1 MMSSI
6 AKMNTEQLQFLKKE
20 LESKYLAYQAKG
32 LKLDMTRGKPAPA
45 QLDLADG
52 LLALP
57 GKGQYQS
64 DDGSDCRNYGGLDG
78 LPAMKAF
85 FGEILGAPAEQV
97 IIGGNASLTLMYDAL
112 MRAYVFGRNGSDKP
126 WKDEATIKFLCPS
139 PGYDR
144 HFAITEELGFEMI
157 AVPINDDGPDMDK
170 VESLAAADAA
180 IKGIWCVPKYAN
192 PTGSVYSDEVVGRLA
207 KMPTAANDFCIM
219 WDNAYAEHPLVEKP
233 AQIKNIL
240 EACSAVGNP
249 DRALV
254 FGSTS
259 KISFAGAG
267 VSALASSPGNIAAIK
282 AHLGIQT
289 IGPDKLNQLRHL
301 KFFGDVTGL
310 RNHMQKHAAIL
321 KPKFAAVE
329 ATLNRELADTGC
341 ANWSKPEGG
350 YFVSLDAVPGCA
362 KKIITLAADA
372 GVKMTA
378 AGAAFPYQKDPNDS
392 NIRIA
397 PSFPSLADVELAIE
411 ILACCI
417 QLAVVQKF
425 LDEK

>member
-6 AKMNTEQLQFLKKE
+6 AKMNTEQLQLLKKG

-57 GKGQYQS
+57 GNGQYQS

-112 MRAYVFGRNGSDKP
+112 MRAYVFGMSGSTKP

-170 VESLAAADAA
+170 VESLAAADAS

-192 PTGSVYSDEVVGRLA
+192 PTGSVYSDEVVDRLA

-233 AQIKNIL
+233 AQIKNVL
-240 EACSAVGNP
+240 EACSAAGNP

-301 KFFGDVTGL
+301 KFFGNVAGL
-310 RNHMQKHAAIL
+310 RSHMQKHATIL

>member
-6 AKMNTEQLQFLKKE
+6 AEMNSEQLKLLKKE
-20 LESKYLAYQAKG
+20 LESKYLAYQIKG
-32 LKLDMTRGKPAPA
+32 LKLDMTRGKPAPV
-45 QLDLADG
+45 QLDLADE

-57 GKGQYQS
+57 GNGQYQS

-78 LPAMKAF
+78 LPAMKTF
-85 FGEILGAPAEQV
+85 FGEILGAPADQV

-112 MRAYVFGRNGSDKP
+112 MRAYVFGMSGSTKP
-126 WKDEATIKFLCPS
+126 WKDESIIKFLCPS

-144 HFAITEELGFEMI
+144 HFSITETLGFEMI
-157 AVPINDDGPDMDK
+157 TVPMNDDGPDMNTI
-170 VESLAAADAA
+170 ESLVASDAA
-180 IKGIWCVPKYAN
+180 IKGIWCVPKYGN
-192 PTGSVYSDEVVGRLA
+192 PTGAVYSDEVVDRLA

-219 WDNAYAEHPLVEKP
+219 WDNAYAEHPLLEKP

-240 EACSAVGNP
+240 DACAAAGHA
-249 DRALV
+249 DRVLV

-267 VSALASSPGNIAAIK
+267 VSALAASTSNITKIK
-282 AHLGIQT
+282 TNLAIQT

-301 KFFGDVTGL
+301 KFFGDVAGL
-310 RNHMQKHAAIL
+310 RSHMQKHAAIL

-329 ATLNRELADTGC
+329 AVLNRVLAGTGC
-341 ANWSKPEGG
+341 ASWSKPEGG

-362 KKIITLAADA
+362 KKIIAMAADA

-397 PSFPSLADVELAIE
+397 PSFPSLVDVEQAMD

-417 QLAVVQKF
+417 QLVVVQKY

>member
-6 AKMNTEQLQFLKKE
+6 AKMNSEQLKLLKKG

-57 GKGQYQS
+57 GNGQYQS

-112 MRAYVFGRNGSDKP
+112 MRAYVFGMSGSTKP

-170 VESLAAADAA
+170 VESLAAADAS

-192 PTGSVYSDEVVGRLA
+192 PTGSVYSDEVVDRLA

-282 AHLGIQT
+282 ARLGIQT